1 LKKEV
6 DLWSIIAYIVSIG
19 QHDTEGIMNKAM
31 KQELDRLEAL
41 TDIQL
46 YEALVA
52 MENDPAPQY
61 IKNLIAKKINSI
73 FNKRIGLEA

>member
-1 LKKEV
+1 MQNM
-6 DLWSIIAYIVSIG
+6 D
-19 QHDTEGIMNKAM
+19 
-31 KQELDRLEAL
+31 KQMERELDRLEAL
-41 TDIQL
+41 SDIQL

-73 FNKRIGLEA
+73 FNERIGLEA

>member
-1 LKKEV
+1 MMMDKVMER
-6 DLWSIIAYIVSIG
+6 
-19 QHDTEGIMNKAM
+19 
-31 KQELDRLEAL
+31 ELNRLEAL

-52 MENDPAPQY
+52 IESDPAPQY

>member
-1 LKKEV
+1 M
-6 DLWSIIAYIVSIG
+6 D
-19 QHDTEGIMNKAM
+19 KAM
-31 KQELDRLEAL
+31 ERELNRLEAL

-61 IKNLIAKKINSI
+61 IKRLIAKKINSI
-73 FNKRIGLEA
+73 FNKRIGLEDF

>member
-1 LKKEV
+1 MEKE
-6 DLWSIIAYIVSIG
+6 L
-19 QHDTEGIMNKAM
+19 N
-31 KQELDRLEAL
+31 RLESL

-46 YEALVA
+46 YDVLTA

-73 FNKRIGLEA
+73 FNKRIGLERNKWKDS

>member
-1 LKKEV
+1 ME
-6 DLWSIIAYIVSIG
+6 
-19 QHDTEGIMNKAM
+19 KALER
-31 KQELDRLEAL
+31 ELNRLEAL

-52 MENDPAPQY
+52 MDDDPAPQY

>member
-1 LKKEV
+1 
-6 DLWSIIAYIVSIG
+6 
-19 QHDTEGIMNKAM
+19 MNKQM
-31 KQELDRLEAL
+31 ERELDRLEAL
-41 TDIQL
+41 SDMQL

-61 IKNLIAKKINSI
+61 IKNLIARKINSI

>member
-1 LKKEV
+1 M
-6 DLWSIIAYIVSIG
+6 DA
-19 QHDTEGIMNKAM
+19 AM
-31 KQELDRLEAL
+31 ERELNRLEAL

-52 MENDPAPQY
+52 MEDDPAPQY

-73 FNKRIGLEA
+73 FNKRIGLEG

>member
-1 LKKEV
+1 M
-6 DLWSIIAYIVSIG
+6 D
-19 QHDTEGIMNKAM
+19 KAM
-31 KQELDRLEAL
+31 EQELNRLEAL

-61 IKNLIAKKINSI
+61 IKRLIAKKINSI
-73 FNKRIGLEA
+73 FNKRIGLEG